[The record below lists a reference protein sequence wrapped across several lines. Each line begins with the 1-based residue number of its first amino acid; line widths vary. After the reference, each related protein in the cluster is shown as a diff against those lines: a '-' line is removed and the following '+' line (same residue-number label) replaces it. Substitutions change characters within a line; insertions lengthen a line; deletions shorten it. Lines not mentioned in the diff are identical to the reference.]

1 MTRNPWLKLF
11 KRGTAAPTKMVH
23 SKGSVKVRNS
33 SSSLPDSV
41 LKLFS
46 EQTFQDAQASSN
58 PSTAVS
64 NPIAKFQQSLRLQRP
79 FSADSLVPSYLSSK
93 ITNTGDE
100 MYLLPQ
106 FHLMAMKFSFP
117 LTQIFSCLP
126 LKIKFKMIIVVTKGD
141 VSFLR
146 LSILLFFNHKVKGQ
160 LLIGKNCVLSQS
172 NLLF

>member
-1 MTRNPWLKLF
+1 
-11 KRGTAAPTKMVH
+11 MVH

-126 LKIKFKMIIVVTKGD
+126 LKFKMIIVVTKGD